1 MSSFLSYGFLTP
13 PAIFISL
20 CLLGTWLALYRAPLG
35 LIIALVASLCLY
47 ATSMPI
53 VASYLLQRI
62 EAKIP
67 LGSDFAQAQAI
78 VVLGG
83 GVRRGHGDDKDSLD
97 IYSVER
103 VALAARAYRRL
114 HLPVAVAGGRVHGA
128 HDSEAGLMRAALD
141 TDYAVPVTWT
151 EDRSETTYENALY
164 AQRLLQPAG
173 IDTVIVVTQA
183 WHMPRALWSFER
195 VGLHPLPWPAPRDY
209 MHGDRLDDFLPSVGA
224 LHDSY
229 LAFHELLGSAYY
241 RLHY

>member
-1 MSSFLSYGFLTP
+1 MSSFISWGFLTP

-20 CLLGTWLALYRAPLG
+20 CLIGTWLALYRAPLG
-35 LIIALVASLCLY
+35 LAIALLASLCLY

-67 LGSDFAQAQAI
+67 LGSDFAKAQAI

-83 GVRRGHGDDKDSLD
+83 DVRLGYGDDKGSLGP
-97 IYSVER
+97 YSVER
-103 VALAARAYRRL
+103 VDLAAQAYRRW
-114 HLPVAVAGGRVHGA
+114 HLPVAVSGGRVRGA
-128 HDSEAGLMRAALD
+128 RDSEAGLMRAVLD
-141 TDYAVPVTWT
+141 SDFSVPVTWT

-164 AQRLLQPAG
+164 TQRLLQPAG
-173 IDTVIVVTQA
+173 VNTVIVVTQA
-183 WHMPRALWSFER
+183 WHMPRALWAFER
-195 VGLHPLPWPAPRDY
+195 VGLHPLPWPAPKDY
-209 MHGDRLDDFLPSVGA
+209 MHDDRLDDYLPSAGA